1 MYREIIVE
9 TTHEGADFVSDAFF
23 ALGVTGVTVKDSQD
37 VKDVLSSTSNWD
49 YVDESVT
56 ANPDAKVFVS
66 GFVSAEET
74 ENKIAEMNAALDGW
88 EGIVDLGSR
97 EITVREY
104 RDVNWLEEWKKY
116 YRPVAAGRFTVVPE
130 WLSADGYEDSVV
142 IRIDPSMAFG
152 TGEHESTRLCLTLLG
167 EQEVKGKRVID
178 IGTGSGILGIG
189 AAKLKADEVF
199 MCDIDS
205 LSIASAKENALLN
218 GVADQVEIRVSDLT
232 EQANGEY
239 ALALANLTADIL
251 LRLAGDLPRV
261 LIQGGKLICSGIIH
275 SRKEDVK
282 AGLKDV
288 GFRVIKE
295 ISMGEWDAL
304 LASKE

>member
-23 ALGVTGVTVKDSQD
+23 ALGVTGVTVKDPQD

-56 ANPDAKVFVS
+56 ANPDAKVYVS

-74 ENKIAEMNAALDGW
+74 EHKIAEMNTALEEW
-88 EGIVDLGSR
+88 EGVVDLGTR
-97 EITVREY
+97 KITVREY
-104 RDVNWLEEWKKY
+104 HDVNWLEEWKKY
-116 YRPVAAGRFTVVPE
+116 YRPIVAGRFTVVPE
-130 WLSADGYEDSVV
+130 WLSTDGYEDSVV

-167 EQEVKGKRVID
+167 ELEVEGKRVID
-178 IGTGSGILGIG
+178 VGTGSGILGIG
-189 AAKLKADEVF
+189 AAKLNAKEIF

-205 LSIASAKENALLN
+205 LSIASAKENATLN
-218 GVADQVEIRVSDLT
+218 GVLDKVEIKVSDLT

-239 ALALANLTADIL
+239 DIALANLTADIL

-261 LIQGGKLICSGIIH
+261 LVKGGKLICSGIIH

-282 AGLKDV
+282 AGLNAV
-288 GFRVIKE
+288 GLKIVRE
-295 ISMGEWDAL
+295 IAMGEWDAL
-304 LASKE
+304 LAVKE